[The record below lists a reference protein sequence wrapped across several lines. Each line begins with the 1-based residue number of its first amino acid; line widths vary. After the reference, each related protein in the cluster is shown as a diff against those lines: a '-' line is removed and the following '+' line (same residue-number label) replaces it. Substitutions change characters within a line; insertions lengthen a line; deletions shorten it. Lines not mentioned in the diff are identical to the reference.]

1 MMKIFQRP
9 QAIAMIVASALYLL
23 LSELSITNPVIIL
36 FSLACVMVAL
46 WIAIPAS
53 LHRIPESHVD
63 VVAITFPTAAVTLQ
77 QGVQGDA
84 VPLPERE
91 AGSLGNFLGAHHPL
105 LFPGP
110 PQAARE
116 RYLNSYLQQPITV
129 YGQDLLLILFP
140 VLSMTLI
147 SRHLERMPITL
158 SASFGFGSTDAEILR
173 CAQDDRQDT
182 TQVRSSLTS
191 KRLAHRILS

>member
-23 LSELSITNPVIIL
+23 LSVLSLTNPLIIL

-53 LHRIPESHVD
+53 LHRVPGSHVD

-84 VPLPERE
+84 VPLPERKV
-91 AGSLGNFLGAHHPL
+91 SSHNPL

-129 YGQDLLLILFP
+129 YGQNLLLILFP

-147 SRHLERMPITL
+147 SRHLERMPVTL
-158 SASFGFGSTDAEILR
+158 SASFGSGSTDAEILR
-173 CAQDDRQDT
+173 RAQDDRQDT
-182 TQVRSSLTS
+182 TQVRSSLIS

>member
-9 QAIAMIVASALYLL
+9 QAISMIVASALYLL
-23 LSELSITNPVIIL
+23 LSVLSLTNQVSIL

-53 LHRIPESHVD
+53 LHRVPGSHVD
-63 VVAITFPTAAVTLQ
+63 VVAITFPTAAVTIQ

-91 AGSLGNFLGAHHPL
+91 VSSHNPL

-116 RYLNSYLQQPITV
+116 RDLHSYLQQPITV
-129 YGQDLLLILFP
+129 YGQDLLLILLP

-147 SRHLERMPITL
+147 GYFLDKGKRYPLLISP
-158 SASFGFGSTDAEILR
+158 
-173 CAQDDRQDT
+173 C
-182 TQVRSSLTS
+182 SLYT
-191 KRLAHRILS
+191 A